1 MEENKIREQ
10 LLDHQKIVQAIPAPR
25 NFTLM
30 VLGQVVSIMG
40 SVLLRFALSLFV
52 LDQTGRADIFATL
65 LAVSSIP
72 LVLGP
77 FGGAI
82 ADRFNRRNLM
92 VIYDFTSSG
101 ITITLFFL
109 LWRGNNSILL
119 IGLIMVL
126 LSFISAMY
134 NPTVSASIPLLVAEQ
149 KIEKANGIVSAV
161 QALGSVLAPVL
172 GSLLYGY
179 LPIDRLILISGVAFF
194 LSAVMELFI
203 HIPFEKG
210 AMNGKLTKVIMNDLK
225 EGFIYVRKEPF
236 IYKSV
241 LLAAA
246 LNMLVTPILIVAVP
260 AILRLVMHSSELMY
274 GLGNGL
280 IGLAMVF
287 GALTI
292 GFFTKKLRFANAYLW
307 LLGLSALV
315 LPIIV
320 AVLPIV
326 LSLGNSWSFLI
337 LMSGAIPISMLVS
350 ILSIFLI
357 SKVQRKTPNEQ
368 LGKVMAI
375 IMAAAQC
382 SLPLGQLLYGK
393 LLDTFETQLYLP
405 LFFVTGILVFVSL
418 GVKKGF
424 KNIVED

>member
-1 MEENKIREQ
+1 MEEKQIKPE
-10 LLDHQKIVQAIPAPR
+10 LLKQQQIPQIIPAPR

-40 SVLLRFALSLFV
+40 SALLRFALSLFV

-72 LVLGP
+72 LIAGP

-101 ITITLFFL
+101 IAFVLFFL

-119 IGLIMVL
+119 IGLIMTC

-161 QALGSVLAPVL
+161 QSLGSVLAPIL

-179 LPIDRLILISGVAFF
+179 LPIDRLIFISFIAFF

-210 AMNGKLTKVIMNDLK
+210 TMEGNLAKVIINDLK

-246 LNMLVTPILIVAVP
+246 LNMLVTPLLVVAVP
-260 AILRLVMHSSELMY
+260 AILRLVMNSSEAMY

-292 GFFTKKLRFANAYLW
+292 GFFTKKLRFANVYLW
-307 LLGLSALV
+307 LLGLSVLI
-315 LPIIV
+315 LPIMA

-326 LSLGNSWSFLI
+326 LSTGNLWPFLI
-337 LMSGAIPISMLVS
+337 LMSGAIPISMLIS

-357 SKVQRKTPNEQ
+357 SKVQRKTPNAQ

-393 LLDTFETQLYLP
+393 LLDTFETQLFLP
-405 LFFVTGILVFVSL
+405 LLFITLLLVFVSL
-418 GVKKGF
+418 IAKVGF